1 MTPTA
6 RTTNLIA
13 QESGNELIVYDL
25 RYYRAI
31 YLNHSSMRIWQ
42 MCDGTKSIPDIA
54 DALGTELGIAVDK
67 QLIMFALNRLAEVG
81 LLQDSNQVSIDSQD
95 MSRQQLV
102 KRIGLAAVLPVVTS
116 ARAPTAAEVLCEDP

>member
-1 MTPTA
+1 
-6 RTTNLIA
+6 
-13 QESGNELIVYDL
+13 
-25 RYYRAI
+25 
-31 YLNHSSMRIWQ
+31 

-54 DALGTELGIAVDK
+54 DALGAELGIAVDK

-102 KRIGLAAVLPVVTS
+102 KRIGLALAAVLPVVTS